1 MIGFI
6 QGKVIDT
13 NKNEVIVITSGG
25 VGYRVNILGNQLF
38 LIDQEVNLYTYTVVK
53 ENEISLWGFSNKSD
67 LALFENLISVSGIGS
82 KTAMVLLESKGAEGI
97 IRAIMNGSP
106 DELKVTGVGLKTA
119 QKLIIEL
126 NNKLAKFQ
134 EEFAIN
140 NKVENESNKK
150 VKEYFEDSLEALTSL
165 GYREADIKEA
175 FEKLLDEQL
184 EQVNNSQDLIKLLL
198 RSI

>member
-25 VGYRVNILGNQLF
+25 VGYKVNILGNQLF
-38 LIDQEVNLYTYTVVK
+38 LIDQEAKLYTYTVVK

-82 KTAMVLLESKGAEGI
+82 KTAMALLESKGAEGI
-97 IRAIMNGSP
+97 IKAIMNGNP

-134 EEFAIN
+134 EDFAIS
-140 NKVENESNKK
+140 NKVEDESNKK

-165 GYREADIKEA
+165 GYREIDIKGV
-175 FEKLLDEQL
+175 FDKLSDEQL
-184 EQVNNSQDLIKLLL
+184 EKINNSQDLIKLLL
-198 RSI
+198 RNI